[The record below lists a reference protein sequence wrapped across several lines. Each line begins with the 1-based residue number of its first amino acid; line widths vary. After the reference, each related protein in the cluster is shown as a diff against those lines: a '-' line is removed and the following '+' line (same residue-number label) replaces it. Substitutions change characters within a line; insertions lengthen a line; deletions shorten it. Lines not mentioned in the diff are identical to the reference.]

1 MSAVPRG
8 VPNLTPTLRPKKRKA
23 GFFAPIFTWLPTSFP
38 SLRTF
43 RLWPGGASAVG
54 PVNTVSSWGGIRM
67 SPELALQLSA
77 VWACVWRYANVV
89 STLPLHTM
97 QTLDGNTAKNIPK
110 HPLYLLLHDRPNAQM
125 SAAKFWQGMIGTMM
139 SWGGAYA
146 RKLVDNK
153 GTVIALDPWRSEFVT
168 TYLDSLGQLRYRY
181 TPNAGPGNPL
191 GPLDLPA
198 EEVFVLLDRSMD
210 GISALSR
217 IQYGVN
223 SLSLATAADRAAT
236 LSYKNGLRASGILT
250 IAQWLKPDQRAAYKE
265 LVNEFAGTG
274 NGDSADKQY
283 GVFVAEN
290 ATKFEQLSLKPQDVE
305 LLASRRFS
313 VEDICRWY
321 DVPPVLVGHA
331 AEGQTMWGS
340 GIEQI
345 ILGWFKLSL
354 GPMLRMIEQEIWRQ
368 LLSSD
373 DRATGVF
380 AEFNLDALLRGDSAA
395 RSAFISTMTQNGIY
409 TRNEVRARENLP
421 PVEGGDV
428 LTVQSNM
435 VPLDKLG
442 TMPADQAAQ
451 VRMLL
456 RQFLDIPTE
465 TGAGNK

>member
-8 VPNLTPTLRPKKRKA
+8 VPNLTPNLPKKRK
-23 GFFAPIFTWLPTSFP
+23 GFFAPIFSFFPTSFP

-43 RLWPGGASAVG
+43 RLWPGGSSAVG
-54 PVNTVSSWGGIRM
+54 PVNTVSSWGGVRM

-77 VWACVWRYANVV
+77 VWACVWRYANIV
-89 STLPLHTM
+89 STLPLHTL
-97 QTLDGNTAKNIPK
+97 QTLDGNTAKNVTK
-110 HPLYLLLHDRPNAQM
+110 HPLYMLLHDRPNAQM
-125 SAAKFWQGMIGTMM
+125 SAAKFWQGMIATML
-139 SWGGAYA
+139 SWGGAFA
-146 RKLVDNK
+146 RKIVDDKTGN
-153 GTVIALDPWRSEFVT
+153 VIALDPWRSEFVT
-168 TYLDSLGQLRYRY
+168 TYLDANSQLRYRY
-181 TPNAGPGNPL
+181 QPNAGPGNSL
-191 GPLDLPA
+191 GQLDLPA

-210 GISALSR
+210 GISGLSR

-223 SLSLATAADRAAT
+223 SLSLATAADRAASLT
-236 LSYKNGLRASGILT
+236 YKNGMRASGILT
-250 IAQWLKPDQRAAYKE
+250 IAQWLKPEQRAAYKA
-265 LVNEFAGTG
+265 LVNEFTGTG
-274 NGDSADKQY
+274 QGNTDDKQY

-290 ATKFEQLSLKPQDVE
+290 ATKFEQLSLRPQDVE

-373 DRATGVF
+373 DRVSGIF

-395 RSAFISTMTQNGIY
+395 RATFISTMTQNGIY

-442 TMPADQAAQ
+442 TLPADQAAQ

-456 RQFLDIPTE
+456 RQFLEIPTD
-465 TGAGNK
+465 TGAGK